1 MTQNRVDGIM
11 ENIRLQKDVHVILN
25 EARKPKPATSEP
37 AQEPVVEA
45 PTEAPTESQVSEPAQ
60 SPDLTAGIAELLS
73 LLQEYAV
80 SLQSFYSE
88 VKNGAEAL
96 KAQIIEA
103 VKAEIQNAQIGDAPA
118 PVSPVSKPRRR

>member
-37 AQEPVVEA
+37 VQEPVVEA
-45 PTEAPTESQVSEPAQ
+45 PTETQVSEPAQ

-103 VKAEIQNAQIGDAPA
+103 VKAEIQNAQIGDAPD